1 VAGFLFDNIVF
12 GPVYSRRFG
21 VSLGINLLP
30 NNSKYCNFNCIY
42 CECGWT
48 EIKKG
53 EKIILP
59 NREELKNRLTDKL
72 KSLKGTVNEPNTITF
87 AGNGEP
93 TIHPDFSGII
103 DETIKIRDKFARQ
116 AKINTIT
123 FAGNG
128 EPTIHPDFSGIIDET
143 IKIRDKFARQA
154 KICVLSNAS
163 TLHKPRVIEGLKK
176 VELNIQ
182 KLDCGSEETFK
193 LINQAAAVISF
204 EKIVES
210 LLAFEGKLIIQT
222 LFFRGKYNGNHIDNT
237 APEEI
242 DAWLKIVKK
251 INPEYVMIYSIDRGT
266 PAQDLQKISELELQ
280 EIANQIGK
288 EGIRTKVY

>member
-12 GPVYSRRFG
+12 GPVYSRRLG

-59 NREELKNRLTDKL
+59 NREELTTRLTNKL
-72 KSLKGTVNEPNTITF
+72 KNLKGTVNEPDTITF

-93 TIHPDFSGII
+93 TIHPDFAGIS
-103 DETIKIRDKFARQ
+103 DDTIAIRDKYVPKAQ
-116 AKINTIT
+116 I
-123 FAGNG
+123 
-128 EPTIHPDFSGIIDET
+128 S
-143 IKIRDKFARQA
+143 
-154 KICVLSNAS
+154 VLSNAS
-163 TLHKPRVIEGLKK
+163 MLHKPKVVKALKK
-176 VELNIQ
+176 IELNIQ
-182 KLDCGSEETFK
+182 KLDSGIENTFN
-193 LINQAAAVISF
+193 LINQTAKGLSF
-204 EKIVES
+204 EKIVNG

-222 LFFRGKYNGNHIDNT
+222 LFLRGEYNGHFIDNT

-242 DAWLKIVKK
+242 DAWLQLVKK
-251 INPEYVMIYSIDRGT
+251 INPEYVMIYPIDRGT
-266 PAQDLQKISELELQ
+266 PAKNLQKIPENQLN
-280 EIANQIGK
+280 EIAEQVEK
-288 EGIRTKVY
+288 AGIKTKVYY

>member
-1 VAGFLFDNIVF
+1 MAGFLFDNIVF

-116 AKINTIT
+116 AKI
-123 FAGNG
+123 
-128 EPTIHPDFSGIIDET
+128 
-143 IKIRDKFARQA
+143 
-154 KICVLSNAS
+154 CVLSNAS

-182 KLDCGSEETFK
+182 KLDCGTEKTFK

-210 LLAFEGKLIIQT
+210 LLTFEGKLIIQT